1 MSNVRLFVKDVL
13 WAIELGKRQVNKLL
27 LLPRKSVPSST
38 PDRLSEIS
46 VEKDVP
52 VPMRDGVR
60 LYADVYKPRT
70 RGRFPVILIRLPYG
84 KGEFFCWMPAIG
96 EFWAKR
102 GYACVVQDVRG
113 KWRSEGEWDPFVNEA
128 NDGYDTLDW
137 VATQPWCD
145 GSVGMMGES
154 YYGYTTWAAA
164 LTGHPSLKC
173 IAPCT
178 TAMDIYGVWVYDGAF
193 CLQTMGSW
201 PITMNAKEYRNK
213 LRLDYRHL
221 PLATMDDEAEI
232 PCDYYKEWLRHPTRD
247 SYWERINLSHKYA
260 QVKIPVLHMGGWCDL
275 FVSAAI
281 DDWGGVRANSDD
293 AQARENQWLLIGPWD
308 HTFTTNYTHRIGQ
321 LDIGDASTTTYWDD
335 CQAYFDYWL
344 MGIDNGFDS
353 TARVKVFTIGD
364 NEWHSRS
371 EWPPAGTTYRDFYF
385 HSGGNAHLAKGDGS
399 LGSTAP
405 TSAEPVDSYIYD
417 PRDPVA
423 LTMNEDLWA
432 RAKYLQDRALLSDR
446 PDVLVYDT
454 APLDAGMEITG
465 PISVTL
471 HAASSARDTDFTAA
485 LVDVFPNGYAHLVQ
499 EGIIRAS
506 FRESDRERSFI
517 EPGRIY
523 AYAIDLRAASYVIK
537 MGHRIRVEIS
547 SSNFNRYD
555 RNPNTGNTFGMDAHV
570 NSAEQTIYHNAEY
583 PSRITLPIM
592 PR

>member
-1 MSNVRLFVKDVL
+1 MSRMRLFVKDVL
-13 WAIELGKRQVNKLL
+13 WSIELTKRQVNKLL
-27 LLPRKSVPSST
+27 LLPRKSVPSKT

-46 VEKDVP
+46 VEVDVP

-70 RGRFPVILIRLPYG
+70 RGTFPVILIRMPYG

-96 EFWAKR
+96 KFWARR

-113 KWRSEGEWDPFVNEA
+113 KWSSEGEWDPFVNEA

-145 GSVGMMGES
+145 GNVGMMGES

-178 TAMDIYGVWVYDGAF
+178 TAMDIYGVWVYNGAF

-201 PITMNAKEYRNK
+201 PITMNAKRYRNK

-221 PLATMDDEAEI
+221 PLASMDDEAEI
-232 PCDYYKEWLRHPTRD
+232 PCGYYKEWLRHPTRD
-247 SYWERINLSHKYA
+247 SYWEQINLSHRYA
-260 QVKIPVLHMGGWCDL
+260 EVKIPVLHMGGWCDM

-308 HTFTTNYTHRIGQ
+308 HTFTTNYSHRIGQ

-344 MGIDNGFDS
+344 MGIDNGFDE
-353 TARVKVFTIGD
+353 TPRVKVFTIGD
-364 NEWHSRS
+364 NEWRSRS
-371 EWPPAGTTYRDFYF
+371 EWPPAETTTCGFYL
-385 HSGGNAHLAKGDGS
+385 HSGGNAHLAESDGS
-399 LGSTAP
+399 LGPTAP
-405 TSAEPVDSYIYD
+405 TSTEPVDRYVYD
-417 PRDPVA
+417 PNDPVA
-423 LTMNEDLWA
+423 LTLNVDLWA
-432 RAKYLQDRALLSDR
+432 RAKYLQDRARLSER
-446 PDVLVYDT
+446 TDVLVYDT
-454 APLDAGMEITG
+454 APLEADMEITG

-471 HAASSARDTDFTAA
+471 YAASSARDTDFTAA
-485 LVDVFPNGYAHLVQ
+485 LVDIFPNGYAHLVQ

-506 FRESDRERSFI
+506 FRESDRERILI
-517 EPGRIY
+517 EPGRVY
-523 AYAIDLRAASYVIK
+523 AYAIDLRATSYVIK
-537 MGHRIRVEIS
+537 KGHRIRVEIS

-555 RNPNTGNTFGMDAHV
+555 RNPNTGNAFGMDAQV
-570 NSAEQTIYHNAEY
+570 NSAQQTIYHTAEY
-583 PSRITLPIM
+583 PSRVTLPII